1 MYNSARR
8 LMKECYEYG
17 VVVLAWLSV
26 SGSRDESYK
35 FFCIILFSASAE
47 SRQSHF
53 GSLMKDD
60 PAIYNLETDPTL
72 LPEMGGS
79 FGVTDTIDMRPS
91 GLEDEEKITQSQGI
105 NDLDRFIGHLA
116 DACPLI
122 AYDEE
127 EARDLQAR
135 YIMGKELG
143 SGAIGQV
150 IEAHDAHLSRV
161 TAIKILRDSGG
172 IDRDRIARFIAEA
185 QITAQLEHPTI
196 VPVHEIGRMP
206 GGMPYFTMKTVRGKS
221 LSEVINELRILTPKE
236 RKGARY
242 DSRFLLRRFVQLCF
256 GVAYA
261 HSKGVVHRDLKPDN
275 IMIGEYG
282 EVQIMDWGLA
292 KVMRGSDINTP
303 QSIHTIRTGDGLRTL
318 DGSIAGTPSY
328 MSPEQA
334 RGEQENIGPCSDIF
348 ALGLL
353 LAEILTLVRV
363 FREQGHPAHL
373 LQKVRG
379 FGPVELD
386 ELAPGVRVAKEL
398 EAIVRKCTML
408 EIADRY
414 QQADDIADDVRAYLE
429 NREISAEPDQT
440 HKKLIKW
447 TLRNPL
453 STGIAIGL
461 AFAAILAVFAYL
473 MLH

>member
-1 MYNSARR
+1 
-8 LMKECYEYG
+8 MKQ
-17 VVVLAWLSV
+17 
-26 SGSRDESYK
+26 GSD
-35 FFCIILFSASAE
+35 FFNLQTDLPQA
-47 SRQSHF
+47 
-53 GSLMKDD
+53 
-60 PAIYNLETDPTL
+60 LETED
-72 LPEMGGS
+72 G
-79 FGVTDTIDMRPS
+79 FAVTDTIDMRPS
-91 GLEDEEKITQSQGI
+91 GLEEEEQITDTPTA
-105 NDLDRFIGHLA
+105 NELDRFIGHLA

-122 AYDEE
+122 AYDED
-127 EARDLQAR
+127 EAHEMQAR

-161 TAIKILRDSGG
+161 TAIKILRDNGG

-221 LSEVINELRILTPKE
+221 LSEIINELRVLTLKE
-236 RKGARY
+236 RKGTRY
-242 DSRFLLRRFVQLCF
+242 DARFLLRRFVQLCF
-256 GVAYA
+256 GIAYA

-292 KVMRGSDINTP
+292 KVMSGSDVSAP
-303 QSIHTIRTGDGLRTL
+303 QDIHTVRTGDGLRTL

-334 RGEQENIGPCSDIF
+334 RGEQENIGPASDIF

-373 LQKVRG
+373 LQKISHY
-379 FGPVELD
+379 GPVELD
-386 ELAPGVRVAKEL
+386 ELAPGVKVAKEL
-398 EAIVRKCTML
+398 EAIVRKCTMP

-414 QQADDIADDVRAYLE
+414 QQADDIADDIRAYLE
-429 NREISAEPDQT
+429 NREVSAEPDQT

-453 STGIAIGL
+453 TTGIAIGL
-461 AFAAILAVFAYL
+461 AVAAILITLAHLVAG
-473 MLH
+473 

>member
-1 MYNSARR
+1 MDTNEGAP
-8 LMKECYEYG
+8 EG
-17 VVVLAWLSV
+17 LAT
-26 SGSRDESYK
+26 DE
-35 FFCIILFSASAE
+35 
-47 SRQSHF
+47 HF
-53 GSLMKDD
+53 G
-60 PAIYNLETDPTL
+60 Y
-72 LPEMGGS
+72 
-79 FGVTDTIDMRPS
+79 TDTVELKPQHHRRQ
-91 GLEDEEKITQSQGI
+91 GQLKISEYQDS
-105 NDLDRFIGHLA
+105 NELDRFIAHLT

-122 AYDEE
+122 AYDDE
-127 EARDLQAR
+127 EAADLQAR

-150 IEAHDAHLSRV
+150 IQAYDAHLSRV
-161 TAIKILRDSGG
+161 TAIKILRDNGG

-221 LSEVINELRILTPKE
+221 LSEIINELRIMTPKE
-236 RKGARY
+236 RKNTRY
-242 DSRFLLRRFVQLCF
+242 DTRFLLRRFVQLCF

-261 HSKGVVHRDLKPDN
+261 HSRGVVHRDLKPDN

-292 KVMRGSDINTP
+292 KVMSGSDVNAPKGI
-303 QSIHTIRTGDGLRTL
+303 QTIRLGDNMRTL

-334 RGEQENIGPCSDIF
+334 RGDQENIGPASDIF

-353 LAEILTLVRV
+353 LAEVLTLTRV
-363 FREQGHPAHL
+363 FREREHPTHL
-373 LQKVRG
+373 LHRISRA
-379 FGPVELD
+379 GPVELSD
-386 ELAPGVRVAKEL
+386 ISPSTRVSKEI
-398 EAIVRKCTML
+398 EAIVRKCTMNRIEQRYQRAD
-408 EIADRY
+408 EIAD
-414 QQADDIADDVRAYLE
+414 DIRAYLE

-453 STGIAIGL
+453 TSGIAIGVGAGL
-461 AFAAILAVFAYL
+461 ALLILLYVIYL
-473 MLH
+473 L

>member
-1 MYNSARR
+1 MELIFRPVLDISDG
-8 LMKECYEYG
+8 MKQ
-17 VVVLAWLSV
+17 
-26 SGSRDESYK
+26 GSD
-35 FFCIILFSASAE
+35 FFNL
-47 SRQSHF
+47 QTD
-53 GSLMKDD
+53 L
-60 PAIYNLETDPTL
+60 PQPLETED
-72 LPEMGGS
+72 G
-79 FGVTDTIDMRPS
+79 FAVTDTIDMRPS
-91 GLEDEEKITQSQGI
+91 GLEEEEQITEAPGAS
-105 NDLDRFIGHLA
+105 DLDRFIGHLA

-150 IEAHDAHLSRV
+150 IEAHDSHLSRV

-221 LSEVINELRILTPKE
+221 LSELINELRILTPKE
-236 RKGARY
+236 RKASRY
-242 DSRFLLRRFVQLCF
+242 DARFLLRRFVQLCF
-256 GVAYA
+256 GIAYA

-292 KVMRGSDINTP
+292 KVMSGSDINAP
-303 QSIHTIRTGDGLRTL
+303 HDIHTVRTGDGLRTL

-334 RGEQENIGPCSDIF
+334 RGEQENIGPASDIF

-373 LQKVRG
+373 LQKISR

-386 ELAPGVRVAKEL
+386 ELAPGVKVAKEL
-398 EAIVRKCTML
+398 EAIVRKCTMP

-414 QQADDIADDVRAYLE
+414 ERADDVADDIRAYLE
-429 NREISAEPDQT
+429 NREVSAEPDQT

-453 STGIAIGL
+453 TTGIAIGL
-461 AFAAILAVFAYL
+461 SIAAVLIVLAYL
-473 MLH
+473 LAG